1 MSQTCAIDSIATRAA
16 AYKMPAVT
24 VDGNDVLAV
33 KAAAEE
39 AVARARA
46 GEGPTLIECLT
57 TRVGG
62 HYTGDP
68 SLYVPKEIRDTWPLR
83 DCIENYSK
91 KLVDEGI
98 ATAEEVDAV
107 RKAEAKRL
115 QDALEFARSSPYPD
129 VSAAVQNVYSDFVE
143 EGRNR

>member
-1 MSQTCAIDSIATRAA
+1 M
-16 AYKMPAVT
+16 
-24 VDGNDVLAV
+24 
-33 KAAAEE
+33 
-39 AVARARA
+39 
-46 GEGPTLIECLT
+46 
-57 TRVGG
+57 GG

-68 SLYVPKEIRDTWPLR
+68 SLYVPMEIRKTWPER
-83 DCIENYSK
+83 DCIENFSK
-91 KLVDEGI
+91 KLVAEGI

-129 VSAAVQNVYSDFVE
+129 VATAVQNVYSDFVE